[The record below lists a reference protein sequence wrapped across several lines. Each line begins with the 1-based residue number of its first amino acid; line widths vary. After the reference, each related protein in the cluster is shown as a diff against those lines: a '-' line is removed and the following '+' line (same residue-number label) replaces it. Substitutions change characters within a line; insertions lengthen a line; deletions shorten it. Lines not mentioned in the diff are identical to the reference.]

1 MIKSLKQTWNLLSLD
16 SKHPASSHASMVAA
30 PLVIAVGVVIFV
42 NSFLNIIIAL
52 VFGALAFISVV
63 YAMGWSTRKEQ
74 EMIERRLDT
83 KHLYPAHTPNYYEGA
98 GKWIAFGHMNKKEFA
113 KKVRQADPKLKYLDD
128 KQLIAMVSHAYMI
141 DAYSTRNST
150 PALKY
155 ASPRTKGAYPVTH
168 IKMPYDYYVQER
180 LKDET

>member
-1 MIKSLKQTWNLLSLD
+1 MIKSLKLTWNLLSLD
-16 SKHPASSHASMVAA
+16 SKHPFSSHVSMVAA
-30 PLVIAVGVVIFV
+30 PLIIAVGVVIFA
-42 NSFLNIIIAL
+42 NSFLHIILAL
-52 VFGALAFISVV
+52 VLGALAFISVIYV
-63 YAMGWSTRKEQ
+63 MSWTTGREQ

-83 KHLYPAHTPNYYEGA
+83 THLYPAHVPNYYEGA
-98 GKWIAFGHMNKKEFA
+98 GKWIAFGHMDKKEFA
-113 KKVRQADPKLKYLDD
+113 KKVRKADPKLKYLDD
-128 KQLIAMVSHAYMI
+128 KQLIAMVSHSYMI

-155 ASPRTKGAYPVTH
+155 ASSKTKGAYPVTH